1 MLYNYYRN
9 ILNHLTYILNREAH
23 SLKLLEE
30 NSAILKERIKLN
42 LKYDQNLQDY
52 RDFTEEQRVK
62 NAEKMQKTNPKM
74 AE

>member
-1 MLYNYYRN
+1 M
-9 ILNHLTYILNREAH
+9 NHLTYILNREAH